1 MTGKLILLFKHSQC
15 AKKGLSHSPGLVDFA
30 IGLVNSVFF
39 FFLPDEQVK
48 FFAEFKIYRT
58 VVNPAYQKN
67 FLGVVKMTVGL
78 VHASYS

>member
-39 FFLPDEQVK
+39 FWPDEQVK
-48 FFAEFKIYRT
+48 FFTEFKIYRT

>member
-30 IGLVNSVFF
+30 TGLVNSV

-67 FLGVVKMTVGL
+67 FWGVVKMTVGL
-78 VHASYS
+78 AHASYS

>member
-39 FFLPDEQVK
+39 FCLMSKLSFCRIQNLQNCGQSRLSKK
-48 FFAEFKIYRT
+48 FF
-58 VVNPAYQKN
+58 
-67 FLGVVKMTVGL
+67 GG
-78 VHASYS
+78 S